1 MGPNSGSA
9 NNLNRTPNQQPGMAE
24 VGNQLPQYNVDPT
37 TTLNSGAEHLNQA
50 PLGREQL
57 AIAEQLAQPSQA
69 IPVATPVQQ
78 PAAQPD
84 PVMASR
90 PTTTTTVDA
99 EQMEKVWVGK
109 AQQAIAKDKDDP
121 YELAHQIALLMKGYL
136 RERYG
141 KIIGKSDQGA
151 DQNK

>member
-1 MGPNSGSA
+1 
-9 NNLNRTPNQQPGMAE
+9 MAE
-24 VGNQLPQYNVDPT
+24 VGNQLPQYNVDPS

-50 PLGREQL
+50 PLGRESSWL
-57 AIAEQLAQPSQA
+57 LPSNWAQPSQA
-69 IPVATPVQQ
+69 IPAATPVQQ

-84 PVMASR
+84 PVMVSR

-109 AQQAIAKDKDDP
+109 AQQAIAKDKDNP

-136 RERYG
+136 REALWL
-141 KIIGKSDQGA
+141 K
-151 DQNK
+151 